1 MHITVSFSAKTYY
14 WIVNFVLKNVS
25 CNNANSVGFLLTL
38 NLTLLSMPKFQLTHC
53 FCSFQFISLKE
64 MEALVCLRGHF
75 DWHP

>member
-1 MHITVSFSAKTYY
+1 MHITVSVSAKTYY
-14 WIVNFVLKNVS
+14 WIVNFVLKNTS
-25 CNNANSVGFLLTL
+25 CNNANIVGFLLTQ